1 MMKPFEMR
9 PFEDFQKLGQTN
21 VDAAMKVFGEWNKG
35 WQAIAAEMTDYTKRS
50 FEDSSATFEKLV
62 SSRSIEQVM
71 EIQTTYAKRAYDEYM
86 HQLTKI
92 GGMYAEL
99 AKEAYRPMERALQ
112 NGR

>member
-1 MMKPFEMR
+1 MMKPFEMK

-21 VDAAMKVFGEWNKG
+21 VDAAMKAFGEWNKG

-50 FEDSSATFEKLV
+50 FEDGSSTFEKLV

-71 EIQTTYAKRAYDEYM
+71 EIQTSYAKRAYDEYM